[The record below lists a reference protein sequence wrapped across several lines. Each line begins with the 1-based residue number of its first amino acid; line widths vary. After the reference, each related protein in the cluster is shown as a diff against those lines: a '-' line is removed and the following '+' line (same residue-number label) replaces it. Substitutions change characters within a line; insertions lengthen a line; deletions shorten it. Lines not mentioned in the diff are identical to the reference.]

1 MYQVSER
8 LDRVISGSGRTFYA
22 KVNGVQEK
30 IKKIKITSM
39 SVPDNYIY
47 IGSAIAS
54 KVEAS
59 MYTKSSEFA
68 EGLEITLEIGAYVD
82 DVIEWVPMG
91 VFTISKSQK
100 DRNLLTFTAYDKIQ
114 SKLGTIYS
122 SKVTYPA
129 ESREFLKDIS
139 DQTGVNFD
147 TGSLEENF
155 VIDKITSIDDQS
167 GEKVLKNP
175 FDGFTMQQV
184 VGYIAQLHGKFA
196 VCDRSGNVTFRW
208 YKKVDIP
215 SDSNQILDQDVFP
228 IRDQTGSALY
238 DSKIDY
244 GDEGKIQD
252 SIGNFLL
259 DQGGFFIYDT
269 LKYYASA
276 QTYIVKTNRYF
287 DDLVKAPTEFKI
299 EGIGCNTESSYFE
312 SGGIANIV
320 MDNPAMTQERL
331 DNLFNLVKGFSF
343 YPASFSFMGDPRLD
357 VGDIIVVID
366 ATGNPINVP
375 VMNHTL
381 TYDGG
386 LLSSVASYGERENAA
401 EGPTAIAVQQMRN
414 DILTLQEITAQKAT
428 FNQLLAVDA
437 KITNLQASVI
447 TADTANILYARLDK
461 TNIELGWITTA
472 MIGNAQITDAK
483 IDSLTASKITSGTID
498 ASDINVINLNAAN
511 ITVGKI
517 NGKQLSDDINSSITD
532 SANKANSAL
541 STANS
546 SIQTVRV
553 EYYSSLSET
562 ELIGGAWSE
571 TSPDWVEGRY
581 IWSRNKTTTKAGNVT
596 YSKAACIT
604 GNTGAQGIQGIQ
616 GEKGDQGI
624 PGTNGKTTY
633 FHIKYSSVSKPTS
646 ASQMTETPSTY
657 IGTYVD
663 YTETD
668 STDPNKYTWSRFQ
681 GIQGA
686 KGDQGIP
693 GTNGANGQTSYLHIA
708 YANSADGKTG
718 FDVSNGVGKL
728 YIGQYTDFIQA
739 DSTDPTKYTWSKIKG
754 DTGAQGASIVTLN
767 TGYSYSQSDIDAYS
781 KAGYIGTWNVNN
793 ASNVRANDVVM
804 LSVYN
809 TTKKGQ
815 SYIIAKVTAVNV
827 TANQVTCTSA
837 GLVDKG
843 NTGAQ
848 GIQGI
853 GVKSIKSQY
862 YLSNSSTAQSGGNW
876 GDKQPAWKS
885 GYYIWTRSYIV
896 WSNNTSTTTD
906 PVLAEALNTANSVAN
921 TALNTAN
928 GKNTAFY
935 QSSQPST
942 VGRKQNDI
950 WYDTG
955 NGNAMYYFNG
965 STWVKKV
972 FGNDALDNLS
982 ASKITTGTLD
992 AAKVTLINLD
1002 AGSITTGTI
1011 TGLDALFN
1019 KSFRVNS
1026 PVSDNL
1032 NFVINASSSGFDVG
1046 LLNKSS
1052 NVSRYEALIAFDT
1065 NNTMR
1070 VETDGSLRVTGKSH
1084 LSLVSNENI
1093 VMYPGYIDKVG
1104 DVYINDGT
1112 TNNIVLHAGNAKAA
1126 SSFENGVE
1134 IGSIELGNSRTAL
1147 KVPLASNTQSGLIT
1161 ATEKAK
1167 INTDYLPL
1175 TGGTLKSSNVDV
1187 LGLNCTSGTMS
1198 TLRFYGNGARLGS
1211 IGFNGQNSKAYRWNA
1226 SGTSYK
1232 LLDEDDLKDSGWVN
1246 ITLASGLSAISY
1258 IGARVRKIGNVVNI
1272 IMGVTGATAA
1282 FQTLGTLASSY
1293 RPQREVSFAAR
1304 YYNSPNAGIS
1314 IGTDGSIKLLATS
1327 SGGTTYASAGAIS
1340 FTVTYFV

>member
-22 KVNGVQEK
+22 RINGIQEK

-47 IGSAIAS
+47 IGSAISS
-54 KVEAS
+54 KVEVY

-100 DRNLLTFTAYDKIQ
+100 DRSLLTFTAYDKIQ
-114 SKLGTIYS
+114 SKLGTTYS

-139 DQTGVNFD
+139 DQTGVKFD
-147 TGSLEENF
+147 TESLEENF

-196 VCDRSGNVTFRW
+196 VCDRSGNVVFKW
-208 YKKVDIP
+208 YQKVNIL
-215 SDSNQILDQDVFP
+215 SDSNRILDQNVLA
-228 IRDQTGSALY
+228 IRDQMGSALY

-252 SIGNFLL
+252 SVGNFLL

-287 DDLVKAPTEFKI
+287 DDLIRSSAKCEI
-299 EGIGCNTESSYFE
+299 EGIGCNTENEYFE

-320 MDNPAMTQERL
+320 MSNPVMKQEWL
-331 DNLFNLVKGFSF
+331 DNLFESVKGFNF

-375 VMNHTL
+375 VMSHTL

-386 LLSSVASYGERENAA
+386 LLSSVASYGERENSA

-428 FNQLLAVDA
+428 FVQLSAVDA
-437 KITNLQASVI
+437 KVTNLQASTI
-447 TADTANILYARLDK
+447 TADKANVLYARLDK
-461 TNIELGWITTA
+461 TNIEMGWITTA

-517 NGKQLSDDINSSITD
+517 IWQQLSDDINSSITD
-532 SANKANSAL
+532 SANKANNAL
-541 STANS
+541 STAS
-546 SIQTVRV
+546 TALQT
-553 EYYSSLSET
+553 
-562 ELIGGAWSE
+562 
-571 TSPDWVEGRY
+571 
-581 IWSRNKTTTKAGNVT
+581 
-596 YSKAACIT
+596 
-604 GNTGAQGIQGIQ
+604 
-616 GEKGDQGI
+616 
-624 PGTNGKTTY
+624 
-633 FHIKYSSVSKPTS
+633 
-646 ASQMTETPSTY
+646 
-657 IGTYVD
+657 
-663 YTETD
+663 
-668 STDPNKYTWSRFQ
+668 
-681 GIQGA
+681 
-686 KGDQGIP
+686 
-693 GTNGANGQTSYLHIA
+693 
-708 YANSADGKTG
+708 
-718 FDVSNGVGKL
+718 
-728 YIGQYTDFIQA
+728 A
-739 DSTDPTKYTWSKIKG
+739 DS
-754 DTGAQGASIVTLN
+754 
-767 TGYSYSQSDIDAYS
+767 
-781 KAGYIGTWNVNN
+781 
-793 ASNVRANDVVM
+793 
-804 LSVYN
+804 
-809 TTKKGQ
+809 
-815 SYIIAKVTAVNV
+815 
-827 TANQVTCTSA
+827 
-837 GLVDKG
+837 
-843 NTGAQ
+843 
-848 GIQGI
+848 
-853 GVKSIKSQY
+853 
-862 YLSNSSTAQSGGNW
+862 
-876 GDKQPAWKS
+876 
-885 GYYIWTRSYIV
+885 
-896 WSNNTSTTTD
+896 
-906 PVLAEALNTANSVAN
+906 
-921 TALNTAN
+921 
-928 GKNTAFY
+928 KNTAFY
-935 QSSQPST
+935 QASQPAIA
-942 VGRKQNDI
+942 GRKQNDI

-972 FGNDALDNLS
+972 FGNNALDNLS

-1019 KSFRVNS
+1019 RSFTVKSQY
-1026 PVSDNL
+1026 SDTES
-1032 NFVINASSSGFDVG
+1032 FII
-1046 LLNKSS
+1046 
-1052 NVSRYEALIAFDT
+1052 EA
-1065 NNTMR
+1065 
-1070 VETDGSLRVTGKSH
+1070 
-1084 LSLVSNENI
+1084 NENNI
-1093 VMYPGYIDKVG
+1093 IIGTRDKNMGYTLKDNSVIFSKGGVSVQAGRGNLTLDSQDDITIHSDIG
-1104 DVYINDGT
+1104 E
-1112 TNNIVLHAGNAKAA
+1112 IVLYANGTEENDVPIYARNDLRAFKVHHDGNTTLK
-1126 SSFENGVE
+1126 SNFENGVE
-1134 IGSIELGNSRTAL
+1134 IGILKLGDMSTVL
-1147 KVPLASNTQSGLIT
+1147 KVPLASNVQSGLIT
-1161 ATEKAK
+1161 STEKAK

-1175 TGGTLKSSNVDV
+1175 AGGTLKSSNVDV

-1198 TLRFYGNGARLGS
+1198 TLRFYGNGTRLGS

-1226 SGTSYK
+1226 SGSAYK

-1246 ITLASGLSAISY
+1246 ITVSSGLSVVTW
-1258 IGARVRKIGNVVNI
+1258 IGAKVRKIGNEVNLVL
-1272 IMGVTGATAA
+1272 GVTGVTKAFLTIATIPE
-1282 FQTLGTLASSY
+1282 GY
-1293 RPQREVSFAAR
+1293 RPKGELNVAAR
-1304 YYNSPNAGIS
+1304 Y
-1314 IGTDGSIKLLATS
+1314 TDMIDSAVAIEASGSINILNRTS
-1327 SGGTTYASAGAIS
+1327 GKAYEAKDAVS
-1340 FTVTYFV
+1340 FSTTYFV